1 MEKIF
6 NELRNMSGVINT
18 LIINKNGRVTFGDDK
33 NMAKFVT
40 GVGGAG
46 GIGILFKGKDIG
58 DERSINTPQ
67 GELKILNGEDC
78 IILILCDRDINID
91 GIKQILKNNIIH
103 DPHQYENGDSSA
115 Y

>member
-18 LIINKNGRVTFGDDK
+18 LIINKNGRVAFGDDK

-103 DPHQYENGDSSA
+103 DPRRYGNGDSSA